1 MRTHLLQRAVL
12 SHLFVAVPPAL
23 ILGLLVVDINER
35 NLREDAQQLHLS
47 VAGRLR
53 DAVEAEVRLQQAIL
67 RHGERL
73 LSAPTG
79 TLEEKILALHGT
91 KRQLRGDLL
100 EGLDEAKKLDLE
112 TLRELL
118 T

>member
-1 MRTHLLQRAVL
+1 MYR
-12 SHLFVAVPPAL
+12 L
-23 ILGLLVVDINER
+23 IT
-35 NLREDAQQLHLS
+35 A
-47 VAGRLR
+47 
-53 DAVEAEVRLQQAIL
+53 
-67 RHGERL
+67 
-73 LSAPTG
+73 G

-91 KRQLRGDLL
+91 KRQLSGDLL